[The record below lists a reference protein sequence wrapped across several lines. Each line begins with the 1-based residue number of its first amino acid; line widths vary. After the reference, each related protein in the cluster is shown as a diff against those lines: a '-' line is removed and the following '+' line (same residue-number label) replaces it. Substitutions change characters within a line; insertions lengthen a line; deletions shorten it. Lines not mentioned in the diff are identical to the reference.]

1 MFDRVL
7 GVRGCGSPAV
17 MIGRLR
23 TSALASGLVADA
35 EPSGVSAVPMFKIY
49 VGNLDPRVKIEQ
61 VRELFSPFMTIE
73 DAVLV
78 SDSKTGKAKG
88 FAIVMVRDPEI
99 GRAAV
104 KATQGKRLLGKTLT
118 INEVMKKGQAAAK
131 AAKETRQG
139 PFGPHFNRQGG
150 GRAGAIR
157 GGPRRGINRGPRGT
171 SFGSGPAGPGP
182 GSGPGSGP
190 GAGPG
195 AGPGSSGFGGSGS
208 GRSFGTGPGASG
220 SGYGAPRSGAS
231 GFGSSSGAPRMPR
244 PPFGSDSSSASRPP
258 LRHEGEERRGGDS
271 GGMDAGDRPSRPTT

>member
-1 MFDRVL
+1 M
-7 GVRGCGSPAV
+7 
-17 MIGRLR
+17 
-23 TSALASGLVADA
+23 
-35 EPSGVSAVPMFKIY
+35 PMFKIY

-78 SDSKTGKAKG
+78 ADNKSGKPKG

-150 GRAGAIR
+150 GRAGSIR
-157 GGPRRGINRGPRGT
+157 GGGGGSGMRRGFNRGPRG
-171 SFGSGPAGPGP
+171 
-182 GSGPGSGP
+182 
-190 GAGPG
+190 
-195 AGPGSSGFGGSGS
+195 SGFGGSS
-208 GRSFGTGPGASG
+208 GQSYGGFSQGPVQGQRPG
-220 SGYGAPRSGAS
+220 GAP
-231 GFGSSSGAPRMPR
+231 GFGSGSSQQR
-244 PPFGSDSSSASRPP
+244 PGTGSTSGPSFGSGSSPTGNPGDGARP
-258 LRHEGEERRGGDS
+258 S
-271 GGMDAGDRPSRPTT
+271 GQSPSSDRPIAKRREDDDKKP

>member
-1 MFDRVL
+1 MSGRVL
-7 GVRGCGSPAV
+7 GVRGCGLIAAI
-17 MIGRLR
+17 IGRLR
-23 TSALASGLVADA
+23 TSAPASGLFADVG
-35 EPSGVSAVPMFKIY
+35 PSGVSAVPMFKIY

-171 SFGSGPAGPGP
+171 SFGSGPAGAGP
-182 GSGPGSGP
+182 GSGPSLGP

-195 AGPGSSGFGGSGS
+195 PSGFGGSGS
-208 GRSFGTGPGASG
+208 GRSFGTGPGSSG
-220 SGYGAPRSGAS
+220 SGYGAPRPGAS
-231 GFGSSSGAPRMPR
+231 GFGSSSGAPRVPR
-244 PPFGSDSSSASRPP
+244 PPFGSDSSPGSRPP

-271 GGMDAGDRPSRPTT
+271 GGMDSGDRPSRPTK